1 MRKRFFLA
9 AVAAVVNVAMAMAQ
23 QIAVVSD
30 GTTTMYQTLKDAI
43 TDAPGGS
50 VIYLPGGGFQIA
62 DDVKITKRLT
72 IIGIGHK
79 AKGESADGNTIIS
92 GNLFFDGGSDHSAVM
107 GCYISGN
114 VTIGNDGSSVNNVT
128 LKYCNLNSV
137 QVKNNTCTGTIVNQ
151 NYIRNKSEFAYA
163 DVVFSNNIAYSVCSS
178 VGATIINNI
187 ITWFGAD
194 PGYNVKI
201 FYNCSNCTIANNA
214 ILYYGQSY
222 NHGISID
229 ASNSVVTNNL
239 TGLDW
244 GIDNITVSDWN
255 EVFEIYN
262 NGAISPASN
271 FHFKGDYVQYE
282 NTIGIYAGENKFSD
296 SGMAPV
302 PYIMAKKVADQ
313 TDASGMLNV
322 KIRVKGGE

>member
-43 TDAPGGS
+43 TSAPGGS

-92 GNLFFDGGSDHSAVM
+92 GNLFFDGGSDYSAVM
-107 GCYISGN
+107 GCYISGDVN
-114 VTIGNDGSSVNNVT
+114 IGNDGSSVNNVT
-128 LKYCNLNSV
+128 VKYCNLNGV
-137 QVKNNTCTGTIVNQ
+137 RVKDNTCTGTIVCQ
-151 NYIRNKSEFAYA
+151 NYIRAESRFGYA
-163 DVVFSNNIAYSVCSS
+163 S
-178 VGATIINNI
+178 GTIINNI
-187 ITWFGAD
+187 MSKLTALYG
-194 PGYNVKI
+194 GTL
-201 FYNCSNCTIANNA
+201 SNNILNASTVEALNSTI
-214 ILYYGQSY
+214 SY
-222 NHGISID
+222 NIIID
-229 ASNSVVTNNL
+229 AGAALYLGGSTP
-239 TGLDW
+239 
-244 GIDNITVSDWN
+244 IDNMAWGASGEGIVNLSGVDPN
-255 EVFEIYN
+255 DVFTDYN
-262 NGAISPASN
+262 NGIISPASD
-271 FHFKGDYVQYE
+271 FHFKGEYMQYE
-282 NTIGIYAGENKFSD
+282 NTIGIYAGDGFDD

-302 PYIMAKKVADQ
+302 PYIMAKKVAEQ

-322 KIRVKGGE
+322 KIRVKAGE